1 MFKTTNN
8 KGVLTVRLDRGRAN
22 PINFEMVDG
31 LIELFTASAADD
43 SVKGIILTGQK
54 GFFSVGLDIIELY
67 AYDRARIKAF
77 WMRFTNMVETL
88 ASFPKPFVTAIS
100 GHSPAGGCI
109 LAICSDYRVMAEG
122 NYRIG
127 LNEVPL
133 GIVLPDYGFQLYSY
147 WIGKRQAYH
156 YLMVGHLLTTDE
168 GLACGLLDEVV
179 PHEQLMEQ
187 AEKKMDHYLKFNQTG
202 WQQSKI
208 NIRKDILDS
217 FDFDLETDI
226 ERRMVQWWAPETREI
241 MKALI
246 EKLSN

>member
-1 MFKTTNN
+1 MFN
-8 KGVLTVRLDRGRAN
+8 KSNREGVLTVQLSRGRAN
-22 PINFEMVDG
+22 PINFDMVDG
-31 LIELFTASAADD
+31 LIQLFSEAATDD
-43 SVKGIILTGQK
+43 SVKGIILTGQP

-67 AYDRARIKAF
+67 GYDQDRIKAF
-77 WMRFTNMVETL
+77 WKRFTTMVQTL

-109 LAICSDYRVMAEG
+109 LAICSDYRIMAEG
-122 NYRIG
+122 KYRIG

-156 YLMVGHLLTTDE
+156 YLMVGHLMTTAE

-179 PHEQLMEQ
+179 PADQVIVQ
-187 AEKKMDHYLKFNQTG
+187 AEKKMAAYLKLNQRG

-217 FDFDLETDI
+217 FDFDLDADI
-226 ERRMVQWWAPETREI
+226 DRRMTQWWAPETRAI
-241 MKALI
+241 MKAMV